1 MRDSKIEHIAMVER
15 MSVLFSE
22 MEQQL
27 QVTEELG
34 R

>member
-1 MRDSKIEHIAMVER
+1 MRDSKIAHIAMVEQ
-15 MSVLFSE
+15 MSVLFPE

>member
-1 MRDSKIEHIAMVER
+1 MHDNKIMHIAMVER
-15 MSVLFSE
+15 MSVLFPE

-27 QVTEELG
+27 HVTEELG